1 MTRYEYYVTFKVDI
15 YADDEET
22 ATELVKDL
30 YIPEGELKDYD
41 LNDWEEIP
49 REECMSDERGMED
62 ERA

>member
-49 REECMSDERGMED
+49 REEMNDY
-62 ERA
+62 